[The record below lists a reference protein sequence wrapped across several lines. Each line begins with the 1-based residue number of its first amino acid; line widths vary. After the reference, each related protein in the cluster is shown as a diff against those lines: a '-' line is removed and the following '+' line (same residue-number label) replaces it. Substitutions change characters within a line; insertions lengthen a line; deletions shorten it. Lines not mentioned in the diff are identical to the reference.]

1 MKIESKEYR
10 IWYDNIQSTVHF
22 EGSLRHY
29 HQDEY
34 IMLQK
39 FLMDILELEH
49 KEVILDFFNLIFL
62 NSAGI
67 STLCRYVLNVKE
79 QNKVQ
84 LKIIGNNE
92 ILWQV
97 KSFDNFKRIWKKIKI
112 DFK

>member
-1 MKIESKEYR
+1 MKIESKEYK
-10 IWYDNIQSTVHF
+10 IWYDNSHSIVFF

-34 IMLQK
+34 TMLQK
-39 FLMDILELEH
+39 FLIDILELEQN
-49 KEVILDFFNLIFL
+49 ELTLDFYNLIFL

-67 STLCRYVLNVKE
+67 STLCKFVLSAKD
-79 QNKVQ
+79 QNKIQ

-97 KSFDNFKRIWKKIKI
+97 KSFGNFKRIWKKIKI
-112 DFK
+112 EFK